1 MRTVLFERPPPP
13 YAPVVFEEWQQKMW
27 DRINSWYGAIPAI
40 EKLNSRDRIVIE
52 TFELTYHAAL
62 FYLYRPSTN
71 NPTPSGPQWVAMT
84 QAAINMIQLY
94 RRFFLQQKLTIYW
107 QAVENL
113 SSAGAALMYGYATA
127 PQVREYITSR
137 SLESAIHMCSSVL
150 WGMVERFPAFQGKR
164 DAFDAAASIF
174 LAGLSTGMPP
184 SCRAEE
190 SLIPGDTYSIM
201 STKDW
206 IAAENQAPS
215 DSNTSQNQLS
225 GENRAAEPPI
235 AGAPAPGSPAER
247 RLSQSAS
254 LETDGEPDL
263 AAKSFFFGAVGF

>member
-1 MRTVLFERPPPP
+1 MR
-13 YAPVVFEEWQQKMW
+13 
-27 DRINSWYGAIPAI
+27 DRINSWYGAIPPI

-84 QAAINMIQLY
+84 QAATNMIQLY
-94 RRFFLQQKLTIYW
+94 RQFFLQQKLTIYW

-113 SSAGAALMYGYATA
+113 SSAGAALMSGYATA
-127 PQVREYITSR
+127 HQVREYITSR

-150 WGMVERFPAFQGKR
+150 WGMVERFPAFRGKR

-174 LAGLSTGMPP
+174 LAGLSTGTPP
-184 SCRAEE
+184 SCRTEE
-190 SLIPGDTYSIM
+190 SPIPGDAYSMM
-201 STKDW
+201 STNDW

-215 DSNTSQNQLS
+215 VSDASQNQLS
-225 GENRAAEPPI
+225 GENRTAEPPA
-235 AGAPAPGSPAER
+235 AGAPAQSSPAER
-247 RLSQSAS
+247 RLSQFAS

-263 AAKSFFFGAVGF
+263 DTESLFLAPSDFNDLTMIWEATADLSGTFTPTWI